1 MLQTDGKT
9 MSYPLS
15 PMADRLW
22 LYRLANRELQPLER
36 EMPPSI
42 TNKFQP
48 WCLDMLVFSASRGP
62 WLVVFDPLERISNR
76 TRVDNRL
83 LMCLGVS
90 FDVINL
96 DADDM
101 TTREPVPYQSLDP
114 RVLAI
119 TAEVIALSQQ
129 VLCEVMMGCAEVN
142 HVVQRI
148 ALNRMVC
155 P

>member
-1 MLQTDGKT
+1 

-22 LYRLANRELQPLER
+22 LYRLTNRELQPLEMD
-36 EMPPSI
+36 MPSSVN
-42 TNKFQP
+42 TKFQP

-62 WLVVFDPLERISNR
+62 WLVVFDPLGRISNR

-83 LMCLGVS
+83 LTCLGVDL
-90 FDVINL
+90 DVINL

-101 TTREPVPYQSLDP
+101 TTRDPVPYQFLDP
-114 RVLAI
+114 RALAI

-142 HVVQRI
+142 HVVHRI
-148 ALNRMVC
+148 ALNRMAF